1 MDRYNGSLSKWFHSA
16 ASGAGM
22 VCSQPADP
30 RGFSDKRMNHPLDLT
45 VMMYHYVRD
54 PGDAAEAGSGIPGM
68 HTNVF
73 ENQLDELSKQH
84 TFVTWQDVRM
94 ALREN
99 KLLPS
104 SACLLTF
111 DDGICDHYINVFKIL
126 RDRNLS
132 GLFFVL
138 DRFEDN
144 GLILGH
150 KIHFLLAKLGL
161 PGLREAVWEKLNPA
175 QREQF
180 RQAEN
185 RYQPKYPGTSIDS
198 QINLLKAVL
207 QRDLS
212 IEVNP
217 LLSNLFEM
225 YVGSENETARS
236 YYVNLEQI
244 REMYAG
250 GMHFGGHS
258 HNHPWFDWIDAEAR
272 NDEVKASSDW
282 LQQFEPGPW
291 AFAYPY
297 GGLSDD
303 SPHIFRKH
311 GFVAAFTTQIQLTH
325 SDPYYI
331 GRLDGEE
338 MAQEGQGYA

>member
-1 MDRYNGSLSKWFHSA
+1 
-16 ASGAGM
+16 
-22 VCSQPADP
+22 
-30 RGFSDKRMNHPLDLT
+30 MNQPLDLT
-45 VMMYHYVRD
+45 VMMYHYIRD

-68 HTNVF
+68 TVQTF
-73 ENQLDELSKQH
+73 DAQLDALSRQH
-84 TFVTWQDVRM
+84 TFITWSDLQM
-94 ALREN
+94 ALQEN
-99 KLLPS
+99 KPLPS

-138 DRFEDN
+138 DRFEDS

-161 PGLREAVWEKLNPA
+161 PGLREAVWEKLDSV

-180 RQAEN
+180 KQAEK
-185 RYQPKYPGTSIDS
+185 RYQPQYPGTSMDS
-198 QINLLKAVL
+198 RINLLKAML

-212 IEVNP
+212 MEVNP
-217 LLSNLFEM
+217 LLSDLFEIH
-225 YVGSENETARS
+225 VGSENETARS
-236 YYVNLEQI
+236 YYLNLEQI
-244 REMYAG
+244 RDMRAG

-258 HNHPWFDWIDAEAR
+258 HNHPWFDWIDADTRTAEI
-272 NDEVKASSDW
+272 KASAEW
-282 LQQFEPGPW
+282 LQQFDSGPW

-303 SPHIFRKH
+303 SPHILKKH
-311 GFVAAFTTQIQLTH
+311 GFVAAFTTKTQLTH

-338 MAQEGQGYA
+338 TAREGQSYA